1 MDEPLSART
10 GDLSVALCVTGS
22 IAAYKA
28 AQVARLLVKAGAR
41 VLPVMTASA
50 SHFLGAATLSGITG
64 EPVRAGMW
72 DPSFA
77 GEMHVAIAN
86 QADVVL
92 VVPAT
97 ADFLARLA
105 QGRADDLVAALA
117 LVARGPVVV
126 APAMHPRMWLH
137 PATQRNVATLVAD
150 GRVTILGPATGE
162 VANGDQGPGRMVEP
176 EEIVEA
182 AFAAVAPKDLVGRRV
197 LVTAGPTVE
206 DLDPVRF
213 LGNRSTGRM
222 GFAIAARAAARGADV
237 TLVAG
242 PVTLPTPPRV
252 RRLDVRGALEMRDAM
267 NGALAQ
273 GIDAVVMA
281 AAVADYRPA
290 ETSATKV
297 KKQGERG
304 SVELVRNPDLIAELG
319 RARQGS
325 SPVLVA
331 FALET
336 GAHDHVVA
344 EARRKLA
351 EKRVDLVVANEASV
365 AFGGDDNEV
374 TFVTVARE
382 DRLPRA
388 SKAAL
393 ADALL
398 DRIQSLL

>member
-1 MDEPLSART
+1 MDGPLSARN
-10 GDLSVALCVTGS
+10 GELCVALCVTGS

-28 AQVARLLVKAGAR
+28 AHVARLLVKAGAR

-50 SHFLGAATLSGITG
+50 GHFLGPATLSGITG
-64 EPVRAGMW
+64 EPVRTGMW

-77 GEMHVAIAN
+77 GEMHVAIAEL
-86 QADVVL
+86 ADVVL

-105 QGRADDLVAALA
+105 HGRADDLVAALA
-117 LVARGPVVV
+117 LVARGPVLV

-137 PATQRNVATLVAD
+137 PATKRNVETLGKD
-150 GRVTILGPATGE
+150 GRVEILGPASGL
-162 VANGDQGPGRMVEP
+162 VANGDEGPGRMLEP
-176 EEIVEA
+176 DEIVA
-182 AFAAVAPKDLVGRRV
+182 AVFAAVAPKDLVGKRV

-222 GFAIAARAAARGADV
+222 GFAIAARAAARGAEV
-237 TLVAG
+237 VLVAG
-242 PVTLPTPPRV
+242 PVELASPPRV
-252 RRLDVRGALEMRDAM
+252 RRVDVRGALQMRDAM
-267 NGALAQ
+267 NEALAT

-297 KKQGERG
+297 KKQGEQA
-304 SVELVRNPDLIAELG
+304 SVALLRNPDLIADLG
-319 RARQGS
+319 RARKGQR
-325 SPVLVA
+325 PVLVA

-336 GAHDHVVA
+336 GDHAHVIQ
-344 EARRKLA
+344 EARRKL
-351 EKRVDLVVANEASV
+351 EQKHVDLVVANEASS
-365 AFGGDDNEV
+365 AFGRDDNEV
-374 TFVTVARE
+374 TFVTASRE
-382 DRLPRA
+382 ERLPRA
-388 SKAAL
+388 SKTAL
-393 ADALL
+393 ADVLL

>member
-28 AQVARLLVKAGAR
+28 AHVARLLVKAGAR

-64 EPVRAGMW
+64 EPVRTGMW

-77 GEMHVAIAN
+77 GEMHVAIAD

-117 LVARGPVVV
+117 LVARGPVLV

-137 PATQRNVATLVAD
+137 PATKRNVETLRAD
-150 GRVTILGPATGE
+150 GRVTILGPTTGV
-162 VANGDQGPGRMVEP
+162 VANGDEGPGRMLEP
-176 EEIVEA
+176 EEIV
-182 AFAAVAPKDLVGRRV
+182 AAVLAAAAPKDLLGRRI

-242 PVTLPTPPRV
+242 PVELPTPPRV
-252 RRLDVRGALEMRDAM
+252 RRTDVRGALEMRDAM
-267 NGALAQ
+267 NDALSG

-281 AAVADYRPA
+281 AAVADYRAA
-290 ETSATKV
+290 EPSATKV
-297 KKQGERG
+297 KKQGERE
-304 SVELVRNPDLIAELG
+304 SVALVRNPDLIAELG
-319 RARQGS
+319 RARKGNT
-325 SPVLVA
+325 PVLVA

-336 GAHDHVVA
+336 GAHPHVVA
-344 EARRKLA
+344 EARRKLG

-365 AFGGDDNEV
+365 AFGGEDNEV
-374 TFVTVARE
+374 SFVTVDRE
-382 DRLPRA
+382 ERLPRA

-398 DRIQSLL
+398 DRIQRLL